1 MVSQNLTSKEIEETM
16 LAEQFHNAMR
26 GFIVIEESGLPK
38 YIEFLTEEKIDVVLL
53 AGLLSG
59 LQSLAEVISEERIKS
74 IETSNSKFIFVSRA
88 EYFYVLWIEKRIS
101 DLELYDPIIMKLI
114 SRFEGATSS
123 DIENTL
129 LISNLTET
137 PDYEKIGQ
145 RIAKFRSMDASYT
158 DAYKKLDSESL
169 STDDAKKIADEL
181 AGIDGVLIITEDGKI
196 EHFEFSKGDPIFDIN
211 ILTNFLTGLR
221 KSIRNLDP
229 GRLVE
234 VTTQNYRFIIHDS
247 GDYFYVFEVTKGLS
261 TEKRLETIM
270 QRIVSR
276 YEGLRRKSGIHIELL
291 NDFESVPEYELLGQL
306 SLEMRELQG
315 NNGTTT
321 ASLGRQTS
329 KVSFGDDDRKWLK
342 EEDQLCSFI
351 DVYNEVFMAGII
363 CPDNRF
369 FVIEKR
375 PDINDWIKSVND
387 LELNKLLELT
397 EHKESNQVVQLSQKD
412 KVILVLRITENTII
426 FSGLDKSN
434 SAVERYLIRLSKI
447 IKKIS
452 KNIT

>member
-1 MVSQNLTSKEIEETM
+1 MVIQSLTSQEIEETM

-59 LQSLAEVISEERIKS
+59 LQSLAEVISEEKINS
-74 IETSNSKFIFVSRA
+74 IETSNSKFLFVTR
-88 EYFYVLWIEKRIS
+88 EKYFYVLWIEKKIS
-101 DLELYDPIIMKLI
+101 NLELYDPIIMKII
-114 SRFEGATSS
+114 SRFEGASSS

-145 RIAKFRSMDASYT
+145 RITKFRSMDASYT
-158 DAYKKLDSESL
+158 EAYKKLDSESL
-169 STDDAKKIADEL
+169 TSDDAKTIADEL
-181 AGIDGVLIITEDGKI
+181 AGIDGVLIITENGEI
-196 EHFEFSKGDPIFDIN
+196 EHFEFSKGDPIFDIK

-234 VTTQNYRFIIHDS
+234 VTTNKYRFIIHDS
-247 GDYFYVFEVTKGLS
+247 GDYFYVFEVIKGVAE
-261 TEKRLETIM
+261 EKQLEAIM

-276 YEGLRRKSGIHIELL
+276 YEGLRRKSDEPIEILK
-291 NDFESVPEYELLGQL
+291 DFESVPEHELLGQL

-315 NNGTTT
+315 NNGDTTT
-321 ASLGRQTS
+321 SLGRQTS
-329 KVSFGDDDRKWLK
+329 KVSFGDEDRKWLK
-342 EEDQLCSFI
+342 EEDQLCSFMDI
-351 DVYNEVFMAGII
+351 YAEVFIAGVV
-363 CPDNRF
+363 CPENKF
-369 FVIEKR
+369 YVIKKT
-375 PDINDWIKSVND
+375 PDINTWIKSVKE

-397 EHKESNQVVQLSQKD
+397 EHTGPNQVVQLSQRD
-412 KVILVLRITENTII
+412 KMFLLFRITDNSII
-426 FSGLDKSN
+426 FAVSDKTN
-434 SAVERYLIRLSKI
+434 SAVDGYLIRLSKI
-447 IKKIS
+447 LKKIS
-452 KNIT
+452 KNIS

>member
-1 MVSQNLTSKEIEETM
+1 
-16 LAEQFHNAMR
+16 
-26 GFIVIEESGLPK
+26 
-38 YIEFLTEEKIDVVLL
+38 
-53 AGLLSG
+53 
-59 LQSLAEVISEERIKS
+59 
-74 IETSNSKFIFVSRA
+74 
-88 EYFYVLWIEKRIS
+88 
-101 DLELYDPIIMKLI
+101 
-114 SRFEGATSS
+114 
-123 DIENTL
+123 
-129 LISNLTET
+129 
-137 PDYEKIGQ
+137 
-145 RIAKFRSMDASYT
+145 
-158 DAYKKLDSESL
+158 
-169 STDDAKKIADEL
+169 
-181 AGIDGVLIITEDGKI
+181 
-196 EHFEFSKGDPIFDIN
+196 
-211 ILTNFLTGLR
+211 
-221 KSIRNLDP
+221 
-229 GRLVE
+229 
-234 VTTQNYRFIIHDS
+234 
-247 GDYFYVFEVTKGLS
+247 
-261 TEKRLETIM
+261 
-270 QRIVSR
+270 RIVSR

>member
-1 MVSQNLTSKEIEETM
+1 MVNQNLPSQDIEETM
-16 LAEQFHNAMR
+16 LAEQFHSAMR

-38 YIEFLTEEKIDVVLL
+38 YIEFLTEEKIDIVLL

-59 LQSLAEVISEERIKS
+59 LQSLSEVISEEKIKS
-74 IETSNSKFIFVSRA
+74 IETSNSKFIFVTR
-88 EYFYVLWIEKRIS
+88 EKYFYVLWIEKKIS
-101 DLELYDPIIMKLI
+101 DIELYDPIIMKII
-114 SRFEGATSS
+114 SRFEGASSS

-137 PDYEKIGQ
+137 PAYEKIGQ

-158 DAYKKLDSESL
+158 DAYNKLDSESL

-181 AGIDGVLIITEDGKI
+181 AGIDGVLIITENGQI
-196 EHFEFSKGDPIFDIN
+196 EHFEFSKGEPIFDIN

-247 GDYFYVFEVTKGLS
+247 GDYFYVFEVTKGL
-261 TEKRLETIM
+261 TNEKHLETIM

-276 YEGLRRKSGIHIELL
+276 YEGLRRQSGIHIELL
-291 NDFESVPEYELLGQL
+291 NDFESVPEHELLGQL
-306 SLEMRELQG
+306 ALEMRDLQG
-315 NNGTTT
+315 KNGNAT
-321 ASLGRQTS
+321 ASLGRQTG
-329 KVSFGDDDRKWLK
+329 KISFGDDDRKWLK
-342 EEDQLCSFI
+342 EEDQLCSFM
-351 DVYNEVFMAGII
+351 DVYDEVFMAGII
-363 CPDNRF
+363 CPDNKF
-369 FVIEKR
+369 YVIKKT

-397 EHKESNQVVQLSQKD
+397 EHKESNQVVQLSQRD
-412 KVILVLRITENTII
+412 KVFLVHRITDNTIM
-426 FSGLDKSN
+426 FSVLDKSN
-434 SAVERYLIRLSKI
+434 SAVEGYLIRLSKI

>member
-1 MVSQNLTSKEIEETM
+1 MVSQNLTSQDIEETM

-59 LQSLAEVISEERIKS
+59 LQSLAEVISEEKIKS
-74 IETSNSKFIFVSRA
+74 IETSNSKFIFVPR
-88 EYFYVLWIEKRIS
+88 EKYFYVLWIEKRIS
-101 DLELYDPIIMKLI
+101 DIELYDPIIMKII
-114 SRFEGATSS
+114 SRFEGASSS

-137 PDYEKIGQ
+137 PTYEKIGQ
-145 RIAKFRSMDASYT
+145 RIAKFRSMDVSYT

-181 AGIDGVLIITEDGKI
+181 AGIDGVLIITENGMI
-196 EHFEFSKGDPIFDIN
+196 EHFEFSKGESIFDIN

-247 GDYFYVFEVTKGLS
+247 DDYFYVFEVTKGLAS
-261 TEKRLETIM
+261 EEQLETIM

-291 NDFESVPEYELLGQL
+291 NDFESVPEHELLGQL
-306 SLEMRELQG
+306 SLEMRDLQDDNG
-315 NNGTTT
+315 NTSD
-321 ASLGRQTS
+321 SLGRQTS

-342 EEDQLCSFI
+342 EEEQLCSFM
-351 DVYNEVFMAGII
+351 DVYSEVFIAGII
-363 CPDNRF
+363 CPDNKF
-369 FVIEKR
+369 FVIEKTL
-375 PDINDWIKSVND
+375 DINDWIKSVND

-412 KVILVLRITENTII
+412 KVFLLHRITDNTII
-426 FSGLDKSN
+426 FAVLAKSN
-434 SAVERYLIRLSKI
+434 SAVETYLIRLSKI

>member
-1 MVSQNLTSKEIEETM
+1 MTSQEIELTK
-16 LAEQFHNAMR
+16 LAEQFYNAMR

-38 YIEFLTEEKIDVVLL
+38 YIEFLTEEQIDVVLL

-59 LQSLAEVISEERIKS
+59 LQSLAEVISEEKINS
-74 IETSNSKFIFVSRA
+74 IETSNSKFIFVTR
-88 EYFYVLWIEKRIS
+88 EKYFYVLWIEKRIS
-101 DLELYDPIIMKLI
+101 DLELYNPIIMKII
-114 SRFEGATSS
+114 SRFEGASSS

-145 RIAKFRSMDASYT
+145 RITKFRSMDASYT
-158 DAYKKLDSESL
+158 EAYRKLDSESL
-169 STDDAKKIADEL
+169 SSEDAKTIADEL
-181 AGIDGVLIITEDGKI
+181 VGIDGVLIITEDGVI

-229 GRLVE
+229 GRLIE
-234 VTTQNYRFIIHDS
+234 VTTKNYRFIIHDS
-247 GDYFYVFEVTKGLS
+247 GDYFYVFEVIKGLAE
-261 TEKRLETIM
+261 EKQLENIM

-276 YEGLRRKSGIHIELL
+276 YEGLRRKSEGPIVLL
-291 NDFESVPEYELLGQL
+291 KDFESVPEHELLGQL
-306 SLEMRELQG
+306 SLEMRDLQG
-315 NNGTTT
+315 NNGDTT

-342 EEDQLCSFI
+342 EEDQLCSFMDI
-351 DVYNEVFMAGII
+351 YTEVFMAGVV
-363 CPDNRF
+363 CPDNKF
-369 FVIEKR
+369 FVIKKT
-375 PDINDWIKSVND
+375 PDINTWIKSVKD

-397 EHKESNQVVQLSQKD
+397 EHTEPNQVIQLSQRD
-412 KVILVLRITENTII
+412 KIFLLHRITDNTII
-426 FSGLDKSN
+426 FAVSDKSN
-434 SAVERYLIRLSKI
+434 SAVEGYLIRLSKI

-452 KNIT
+452 KNIS

>member
-1 MVSQNLTSKEIEETM
+1 MVSQNLTSQDIEETM

-74 IETSNSKFIFVSRA
+74 IETSNSKFIFISRA
-88 EYFYVLWIEKRIS
+88 KYFYVLWIEKRIS
-101 DLELYDPIIMKLI
+101 DIELYDPIIMKII
-114 SRFEGATSS
+114 SRFEGASSS

-169 STDDAKKIADEL
+169 STDDAKKIGDEL
-181 AGIDGVLIITEDGKI
+181 AGIDGVLIITENGMI
-196 EHFEFSKGDPIFDIN
+196 EHFEFSKGESIFDIN

-247 GDYFYVFEVTKGLS
+247 GDYFYVFEVTK
-261 TEKRLETIM
+261 RLVNENLEAVM

-291 NDFESVPEYELLGQL
+291 NDFESVPEHELLGQL

-315 NNGTTT
+315 SDGNAT

-342 EEDQLCSFI
+342 EEDQLCSFM
-351 DVYNEVFMAGII
+351 DVYSEVFMAGII

-369 FVIEKR
+369 FVIEKT

-412 KVILVLRITENTII
+412 KVFLMHRITDNSII
-426 FSGLDKSN
+426 FSVLDKSN

>member
-158 DAYKKLDSESL
+158 EAYKKLDSESL

>member
-1 MVSQNLTSKEIEETM
+1 MVSQNLTSQKIEETM
-16 LAEQFHNAMR
+16 LAEQFYNAMR

-38 YIEFLTEEKIDVVLL
+38 YIEFLTEEKIDIVLL

-59 LQSLAEVISEERIKS
+59 LQSLSEVISEEKIKS
-74 IETSNSKFIFVSRA
+74 IETSNSKFIFVTR
-88 EYFYVLWIEKRIS
+88 EKYFYVLWIEKRIS
-101 DLELYDPIIMKLI
+101 DLELYDPIIMKII
-114 SRFEGATSS
+114 SRFEGASSS

-137 PDYEKIGQ
+137 PVYEKIGQ
-145 RIAKFRSMDASYT
+145 RITKFRSMDASYT

-169 STDDAKKIADEL
+169 STDDAKRIADEL
-181 AGIDGVLIITEDGKI
+181 AGIDGVLIITEDGVI
-196 EHFEFSKGDPIFDIN
+196 EHFEFSTGEPIFDIN

-247 GDYFYVFEVTKGLS
+247 DDYFYVFEVIKGL
-261 TEKRLETIM
+261 TNEKQLEALM

-276 YEGLRRKSGIHIELL
+276 YEGVRRKSGIHVELL
-291 NDFESVPEYELLGQL
+291 KDFESVPEHELLGQL
-306 SLEMRELQG
+306 SLEMRDLHG
-315 NNGTTT
+315 NNGDSS

-329 KVSFGDDDRKWLK
+329 KVTFGDDDRKWLK
-342 EEDQLCSFI
+342 EEDQLCSFMDI
-351 DVYNEVFMAGII
+351 YIEVFMAGII

-369 FVIEKR
+369 FVIKKT
-375 PDINDWIKSVND
+375 PDINDWIQSANG

-397 EHKESNQVVQLSQKD
+397 EQKEPNQVVRLSQREK
-412 KVILVLRITENTII
+412 IFLVYRLTDNSII
-426 FSGLDKSN
+426 FSVLDKSN

-452 KNIT
+452 KNLI

>member
-1 MVSQNLTSKEIEETM
+1 MVSQNLTSQDIEETM

-74 IETSNSKFIFVSRA
+74 IETSNSKFIFISRA
-88 EYFYVLWIEKRIS
+88 KYFYVLWIEKRIS
-101 DLELYDPIIMKLI
+101 DIELYDPIIMKII
-114 SRFEGATSS
+114 SRFEGASSS

-158 DAYKKLDSESL
+158 EAYKKLDSESL

-181 AGIDGVLIITEDGKI
+181 AGIDGVLIITENGMI
-196 EHFEFSKGDPIFDIN
+196 EHFEFSKGEPLFDIN

-247 GDYFYVFEVTKGLS
+247 VDYFYVFEVTKRLVN
-261 TEKRLETIM
+261 ENLETVM

-291 NDFESVPEYELLGQL
+291 NDFESVPEHELLGQL

-315 NNGTTT
+315 SDGNAT

-342 EEDQLCSFI
+342 EEDQLCSFM
-351 DVYNEVFMAGII
+351 DVYSEVFMAGII

-369 FVIEKR
+369 FVIEKT

-412 KVILVLRITENTII
+412 KVFLLHRITDNTII
-426 FSGLDKSN
+426 FSVLDKSN
-434 SAVERYLIRLSKI
+434 TAVERYLIRLSKI

>member
-1 MVSQNLTSKEIEETM
+1 MPSQDIEETM

-38 YIEFLTEEKIDVVLL
+38 YIEFLTEEKIDIVLL

-59 LQSLAEVISEERIKS
+59 LQSLSEVISEEKIKS
-74 IETSNSKFIFVSRA
+74 IETSNSKFIFVTR
-88 EYFYVLWIEKRIS
+88 EKYFYVLWIEKKIS
-101 DLELYDPIIMKLI
+101 DIELYDPIIMKII
-114 SRFEGATSS
+114 SRFEGASSS

-181 AGIDGVLIITEDGKI
+181 AGIDGVLIITENGQI
-196 EHFEFSKGDPIFDIN
+196 EHFEFSKGEPLFDIK

-247 GDYFYVFEVTKGLS
+247 GDYFYVFEVTKGL
-261 TEKRLETIM
+261 TNEKHLETIM

-276 YEGLRRKSGIHIELL
+276 YEGLRRQSGIHIELL
-291 NDFESVPEYELLGQL
+291 NDFESVPEHELLGQL
-306 SLEMRELQG
+306 SLEMRDLQG
-315 NNGTTT
+315 NNGNATT
-321 ASLGRQTS
+321 SLGRQTS

-342 EEDQLCSFI
+342 EEDQLCSFM
-351 DVYNEVFMAGII
+351 DVYDEVFMAGII
-363 CPDNRF
+363 CPNNKF
-369 FVIEKR
+369 YVIEKT

-397 EHKESNQVVQLSQKD
+397 EHKESNQVVQLSQRD
-412 KVILVLRITENTII
+412 KVFLVHRITDNTII
-426 FSGLDKSN
+426 FSVLDKSN
-434 SAVERYLIRLSKI
+434 AAVEGYLIRLSKI

>member
-1 MVSQNLTSKEIEETM
+1 MVFQSLTSQEIELTK
-16 LAEQFHNAMR
+16 LAEQFYNAMR

-38 YIEFLTEEKIDVVLL
+38 YIEFLTEEQIDVVLL

-59 LQSLAEVISEERIKS
+59 LQSLAEVISEEKINS
-74 IETSNSKFIFVSRA
+74 IETSNSKFIFVTR
-88 EYFYVLWIEKRIS
+88 EKYFYVLWIEKRIS
-101 DLELYDPIIMKLI
+101 DLELYNPIIMKII
-114 SRFEGATSS
+114 SRFEGASSS

-145 RIAKFRSMDASYT
+145 RITKFRSMDASYT
-158 DAYKKLDSESL
+158 EAYRKLDSESL
-169 STDDAKKIADEL
+169 SSEDAKTIADEL
-181 AGIDGVLIITEDGKI
+181 VGIDGVLIITEDGVI

-229 GRLVE
+229 GRLIE
-234 VTTQNYRFIIHDS
+234 VTTKNYRFIIHDS
-247 GDYFYVFEVTKGLS
+247 GDYFYVFEVIKGLAE
-261 TEKRLETIM
+261 EKQLENIM

-276 YEGLRRKSGIHIELL
+276 YEGLRRKSEGPIVLL
-291 NDFESVPEYELLGQL
+291 KDFESVPEHELLGQL
-306 SLEMRELQG
+306 SLEMRDLQG
-315 NNGTTT
+315 NNGDTT

-342 EEDQLCSFI
+342 EEDQLCSFMDI
-351 DVYNEVFMAGII
+351 YTEVFMAGVV
-363 CPDNRF
+363 CPDNKF
-369 FVIEKR
+369 FVIKKT
-375 PDINDWIKSVND
+375 PDINTWIKSVKD

-397 EHKESNQVVQLSQKD
+397 EHTEPNQVIQLSQRD
-412 KVILVLRITENTII
+412 KIFLLHRITDNTII
-426 FSGLDKSN
+426 FAVSDKSN
-434 SAVERYLIRLSKI
+434 SAVEGYLIRLSKI

-452 KNIT
+452 KNIS

>member
-1 MVSQNLTSKEIEETM
+1 MVSQNLTSQDIEETM

-74 IETSNSKFIFVSRA
+74 IETSNSKFIFISRA
-88 EYFYVLWIEKRIS
+88 KYFYVLWIEKRIS
-101 DLELYDPIIMKLI
+101 DIELYDPIIMKII
-114 SRFEGATSS
+114 SRFEGASSS

-169 STDDAKKIADEL
+169 STDDAKKIGDEL
-181 AGIDGVLIITEDGKI
+181 AGIDGVLIITENGMI
-196 EHFEFSKGDPIFDIN
+196 EHFEFSKGESIFDIN

-247 GDYFYVFEVTKGLS
+247 GDYFYVFEVTK
-261 TEKRLETIM
+261 RLVNENLDTVM

-291 NDFESVPEYELLGQL
+291 NDFESVPEHELLGQL

-315 NNGTTT
+315 SDGNAT

-342 EEDQLCSFI
+342 EEDQLCSFM
-351 DVYNEVFMAGII
+351 DVYSEVFMAGII

-369 FVIEKR
+369 FVIEKT

-412 KVILVLRITENTII
+412 KVFLMHRITDNSII
-426 FSGLDKSN
+426 FSVLDKSN

>member
-1 MVSQNLTSKEIEETM
+1 MPSQDIEETM
-16 LAEQFHNAMR
+16 LAEQFHSAMR

-38 YIEFLTEEKIDVVLL
+38 YIEFLTEEKIDIVLL

-59 LQSLAEVISEERIKS
+59 LQSLSEVISEEKIKS
-74 IETSNSKFIFVSRA
+74 IETSNSKFIFVTR
-88 EYFYVLWIEKRIS
+88 EKYFYVLWIEKKIS
-101 DLELYDPIIMKLI
+101 NIELYDPIIMKII
-114 SRFEGATSS
+114 SRFEGASSS

-169 STDDAKKIADEL
+169 STDDAKRIADEL
-181 AGIDGVLIITEDGKI
+181 AGIDGVLIITENGQI
-196 EHFEFSKGDPIFDIN
+196 EHFEYSKGEPLFDIN

-247 GDYFYVFEVTKGLS
+247 GDYFYVFEVTKSL
-261 TEKRLETIM
+261 TNEKLLETIM
-270 QRIVSR
+270 QRIVTR
-276 YEGLRRKSGIHIELL
+276 YEGLRRQSGIHIELL
-291 NDFESVPEYELLGQL
+291 NDFESIPEHELLGQL
-306 SLEMRELQG
+306 SLEMRDLQG
-315 NNGTTT
+315 KNGNAT

-342 EEDQLCSFI
+342 EEDQLCSFM

-363 CPDNRF
+363 CPDNKF
-369 FVIEKR
+369 YVIKKTS
-375 PDINDWIKSVND
+375 DINDWIKSVND
-387 LELNKLLELT
+387 LELSKLLELT
-397 EHKESNQVVQLSQKD
+397 EHKESNQVVQLSQRD
-412 KVILVLRITENTII
+412 KVFLLHRITDNTII
-426 FSGLDKSN
+426 FSVLDKSN
-434 SAVERYLIRLSKI
+434 SAVEGYLIRLSKI

>member
-1 MVSQNLTSKEIEETM
+1 LTSQEIEETM

-38 YIEFLTEEKIDVVLL
+38 YIEFLTEEQIDVVLL

-59 LQSLAEVISEERIKS
+59 LQSLAEVISEEKIDS
-74 IETSNSKFIFVSRA
+74 IETSNSKFIFVTR
-88 EYFYVLWIEKRIS
+88 EKYFYVLWIEKKIS
-101 DLELYDPIIMKLI
+101 NLELYDPIIKKII

-145 RIAKFRSMDASYT
+145 RITKFRSMDASYT
-158 DAYKKLDSESL
+158 EAYKKLDSESL
-169 STDDAKKIADEL
+169 SLDDAKTIGDEL
-181 AGIDGVLIITEDGKI
+181 AGIDGVLIITENGEI
-196 EHFEFSKGDPIFDIN
+196 EHFEFSKGDPIFDIK

-247 GDYFYVFEVTKGLS
+247 GDYFYVFEVIKGAAE
-261 TEKRLETIM
+261 EKQLEAIM

-276 YEGLRRKSGIHIELL
+276 YEGLRRKSEEPIEILK
-291 NDFESVPEYELLGQL
+291 DFESVPEHELLGQL

-315 NNGTTT
+315 NNGDTTT
-321 ASLGRQTS
+321 SLGRQTS
-329 KVSFGDDDRKWLK
+329 KVSFGDEDRKWLK
-342 EEDQLCSFI
+342 EENQLCSFMDI
-351 DVYNEVFMAGII
+351 YTEVFMAGVV
-363 CPDNRF
+363 CPDNKF
-369 FVIEKR
+369 FVIKKT
-375 PDINDWIKSVND
+375 PDINTWIKSVKD

-397 EHKESNQVVQLSQKD
+397 EHTEPNQIVQLSQRD
-412 KVILVLRITENTII
+412 KIFLLHRITENTII
-426 FSGLDKSN
+426 FAVSDKSN
-434 SAVERYLIRLSKI
+434 SAVEGYLIRLSKI

-452 KNIT
+452 KNIS

>member
-1 MVSQNLTSKEIEETM
+1 MTSKEIEETM

-261 TEKRLETIM
+261 NEKHLQTIM

-291 NDFESVPEYELLGQL
+291 NDFESVPEHELLGQL

>member
-329 KVSFGDDDRKWLK
+329 KVSFGDDDRMWLK
-342 EEDQLCSFI
+342 EEDQLCSFM

-363 CPDNRF
+363 CPNNRF

-375 PDINDWIKSVND
+375 HDINDWIKSVND

>member
-158 DAYKKLDSESL
+158 EAYKKLDSESL

-261 TEKRLETIM
+261 NEKRLETIM

-369 FVIEKR
+369 FVIEKT